1 MTNHGKTLPR
11 WSHHTSKEQHI
22 QHLPPR
28 DRSHRS
34 TFAPTYH
41 KPWPLARLQGTSDVW
56 KKGLDEKKTP
66 DPQRWP
72 NSLGLQI
79 LFCWDCTTHLL
90 WKIDVY
96 CFESI
101 YIDQLMYWCHIRFSG
116 VNNFDAYPC
125 QNQMSDPRNHR
136 CPGFEGDQQL
146 VEKQQQ
152 HVQGTKGP
160 SLWPWLDTFGGAPWF
175 INPMKTSS
183 MCITNKNH
191 RGNWSYVHQLNASSN
206 GDTTLYLYK
215 CIQHQHLTSALHSSA
230 RGSDFQFLP
239 ELIHLLQGRHDG
251 RFTTDVCELENDL
264 GIAWDVDEKL
274 GDLMKPKIAG
284 TV

>member
-191 RGNWSYVHQLNASSN
+191 REIGVMFTNWTRARMGTPPCTYINVSSISTWHQPS
-206 GDTTLYLYK
+206 
-215 CIQHQHLTSALHSSA
+215 
-230 RGSDFQFLP
+230 
-239 ELIHLLQGRHDG
+239 IHLLGARISSFFQSSFIFFKADMMAASR
-251 RFTTDVCELENDL
+251 RTSANLRMTLELPEM
-264 GIAWDVDEKL
+264 W
-274 GDLMKPKIAG
+274 MKNLVTWWSPR
-284 TV
+284 